1 MASSTEPRSGLKYG
15 WSLGESGWNT
25 DMDANLNAIGRFAYH
40 LSVKDRDL
48 TTPPGSPASGDTY
61 IPAATATGAW
71 AGKEGQI
78 AVWDG
83 AAWVFGV
90 PREGW
95 VASVDDEDVMIRYDG
110 SAWSTGVS
118 FAELAHA
125 DQAVVTLGNTNGEIG
140 GLTFSGT
147 YAQGEVE
154 ALRDKCEEL
163 ADDVR
168 ALSVLLHQIRTDL
181 IAFGAIKG
189 AA

>member
-15 WSLGESGWNT
+15 WSLGESGWNAE
-25 DMDANLNAIGRFAYH
+25 MDANLTGIGRFAYH
-40 LSVKDRDL
+40 LSIKDRDL
-48 TTPPGSPASGDTY
+48 TAPPGSPASGDTY

-71 AGKEGQI
+71 AGKENQI

-95 VASVDDEDVMIRYDG
+95 VASVDDEDVMIRHNG
-110 SAWSTGVS
+110 TSWSTS
-118 FAELAHA
+118 
-125 DQAVVTLGNTNGEIG
+125 
-140 GLTFSGT
+140 
-147 YAQGEVE
+147 QGEVQ

-168 ALSVLLHQIRTDL
+168 ALSVLLHRIRTDL
-181 IAFGAIKG
+181 ITFGVIKG

>member
-15 WSLGESGWNT
+15 WSLGESGWNG
-25 DMDANLNAIGRFAYH
+25 DMDANLKALGRFAFH

-48 TTPPGSPASGDTY
+48 TAPPGSPAAGDSY

-71 AGKEGQI
+71 SGKEKQI

-95 VASVDDEDVMIRYDG
+95 IASIDDEDLMIRYDG
-110 SAWSTGVS
+110 SAWSTGIS
-118 FAELAHA
+118 FNR
-125 DQAVVTLGNTNGEIG
+125 QANANQAAVTLGNTNSEIG
-140 GLTFSGT
+140 GLTISAA
-147 YAQGEVE
+147 YSQVEVQ

-181 IAFGAIKG
+181 ISFGAIKG
-189 AA
+189 SA